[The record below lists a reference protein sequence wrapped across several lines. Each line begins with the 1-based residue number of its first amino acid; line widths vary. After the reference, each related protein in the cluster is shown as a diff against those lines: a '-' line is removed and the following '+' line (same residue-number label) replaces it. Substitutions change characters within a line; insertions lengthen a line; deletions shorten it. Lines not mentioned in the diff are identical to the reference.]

1 MGEGSAKPFCG
12 GLTPGGPAVITR
24 SCTLQ
29 PCYARVIKRVCA
41 TIRTELLAMSSD
53 AAGGDSGA
61 GTGLTKADKA
71 RAYRQ
76 KLKETLDQAQIDE
89 SRRKNRCVPAW
100 KNFCTGYSIRC
111 DVRHRAALVLCAV
124 SRPCSPLLMLCDL
137 HPLALRCSPAPR
149 VADVGHNTL

>member
-1 MGEGSAKPFCG
+1 MGEGSAKPFYG

-53 AAGGDSGA
+53 AAGDSGP
-61 GTGLTKADKA
+61 GTGLTKAGKA

-76 KLKETLDQAQIDE
+76 KLKETLDQAQIEE

-111 DVRHRAALVLCAV
+111 DVRHRAALVPLRGVA
-124 SRPCSPLLMLCDL
+124 PLLT
-137 HPLALRCSPAPR
+137 LAHAL
-149 VADVGHNTL
+149 